1 MFDCGQV
8 LVGCLV
14 GWEVGWMVSWLVG
27 WSVVYSLSDP
37 LIRTEDGQGPA
48 RGTSWRLLCSKS
60 DTDRELS
67 STQRTTILPTR
78 SPPFQNRLN
87 LKLTSCNQKPG
98 KSALC
103 MKEGGEGQQPV
114 FDSDLAFTIQFAFC
128 PRLDPDSILSLNMR

>member
-1 MFDCGQV
+1 MASC
-8 LVGCLV
+8 
-14 GWEVGWMVSWLVG
+14 LVG

-78 SPPFQNRLN
+78 SPPSQNRLKW
-87 LKLTSCNQKPG
+87 KLTSCNQKPG

-103 MKEGGEGQQPV
+103 MIDGGEAATSP
-114 FDSDLAFTIQFAFC
+114 
-128 PRLDPDSILSLNMR
+128 

>member
-1 MFDCGQV
+1 MV
-8 LVGCLV
+8 IWLVGKV
-14 GWEVGWMVSWLVG
+14 SWMVSWLVG

-60 DTDRELS
+60 DTDREPS

-78 SPPFQNRLN
+78 SPPSQNRLK

-103 MKEGGEGQQPV
+103 MKDVGGEGQQPV
-114 FDSDLAFTIQFAFC
+114 FDSDLAFTILFAIC
-128 PRLDPDSILSLNMR
+128 PRHDPDSVLSLNTR